1 MFASGEDRVDR
12 LIADPLDRREAHP
25 QMGVIFDLDPISR
38 SVDVDREHLDPDATR
53 FSDRLGEWA
62 YRPTL
67 LRGLVLIDGHQRGH
81 ELREEVG
88 LEIRLLIGGQGVG
101 GGVALIKR
109 VGGEGGEHRI
119 PVVFDKGAVDTG
131 ADRAIDELVAILGQ
145 QRGIFLRR
153 RLTEPVRLGKGKGGK
168 IDRQEHHLLLIDEHP
183 VGLFKD
189 RARDPLKDRVTI
201 LALPGGPRLDVLWDI
216 LHRSR
221 SPKGG
226 GNHQVLHALG
236 LHLLEDPGREI

>member
-53 FSDRLGEWA
+53 LGNRLGERA
-62 YRPTL
+62 DRPAL
-67 LRGLVLIDGHQRGH
+67 LRRLILVDGHQRGH
-81 ELREEVG
+81 ELRQEVG

-101 GGVALIKR
+101 GGVALIER

-119 PVVFDKGAVDTG
+119 PVVFDKGTVDTG
-131 ADRAIDELVAILGQ
+131 ADRTIDELVAILREQ
-145 QRGIFLRR
+145 PGIFLRC
-153 RLTEPVRLGKGKGGK
+153 RLTEPVRLGEGEGGE
-168 IDRQEHHLLLIDEHP
+168 IDRQEHHLLLVDEHP

-189 RARDPLKDRVTI
+189 RARDPLKDRVTVF
-201 LALPGGPRLDVLWDI
+201 ALPGGTRLDVLWDI
-216 LHRSR
+216 LHRAR
-221 SPKGG
+221 PTEGG
-226 GNHQVLHALG
+226 GDHQVLHALG